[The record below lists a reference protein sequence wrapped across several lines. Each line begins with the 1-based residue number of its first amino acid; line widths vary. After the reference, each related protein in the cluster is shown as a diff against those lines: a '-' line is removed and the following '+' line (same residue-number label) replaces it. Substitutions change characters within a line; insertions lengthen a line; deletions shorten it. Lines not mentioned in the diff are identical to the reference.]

1 MKINSNQE
9 LLPPISHE
17 PNTAAD
23 WSEWLTA
30 PVPGRFMLPV
40 TGLLIMGLDWLCF
53 SEEAATLGLA
63 IPLTS
68 LVGFLAGAFGTYH
81 LQRKYGLDSRPT
93 AWLKSLLAGFLVGIP
108 LPLGGTL
115 LGAWI
120 LTQSGVMSLKDRLW
134 KERFGRKQQRS

>member
-9 LLPPISHE
+9 LLPPLSPE
-17 PNTAAD
+17 PHTASD
-23 WSEWLTA
+23 WIEWLTA
-30 PVPGRFMLPV
+30 PLPGRFMLPA

-68 LVGFLAGAFGTYH
+68 LVGFLAGTIGTYYM
-81 LQRKYGLDSRPT
+81 QRKYGLDSRPT
-93 AWLKSLLAGFLVGIP
+93 AGLKSLLAGFLVGIP

-120 LTQSGVMSLKDRLW
+120 LTTSGVMSLKDRLW
-134 KERFGRKQQRS
+134 NTRFNRR

>member
-9 LLPPISHE
+9 LLPPLSKE
-17 PNTAAD
+17 PHTASD
-23 WSEWLTA
+23 WIEWLTA
-30 PVPGRFMLPV
+30 PLPGRFMLPA

-68 LVGFLAGAFGTYH
+68 LTGFLAGTIGTYYM
-81 LQRKYGLDSRPT
+81 QRKYGLDSRPT
-93 AWLKSLLAGFLVGIP
+93 AGLKSLLAGFLVGIP

-134 KERFGRKQQRS
+134 NARFNRR